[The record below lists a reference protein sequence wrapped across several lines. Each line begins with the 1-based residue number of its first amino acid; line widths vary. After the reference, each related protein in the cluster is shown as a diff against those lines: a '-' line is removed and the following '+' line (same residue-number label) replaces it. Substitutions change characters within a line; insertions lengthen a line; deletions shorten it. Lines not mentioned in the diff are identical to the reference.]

1 MLSLVF
7 SNQLINKGELMIITF
22 FQDDFGNE
30 VAVNQ
35 SGEILTPFLNEW
47 GRYDYIVAYHFCWRI
62 KKGA

>member
-1 MLSLVF
+1 
-7 SNQLINKGELMIITF
+7 MIITF

-35 SGEILTPFLNEW
+35 SGEILTPILNEW

>member
-1 MLSLVF
+1 
-7 SNQLINKGELMIITF
+7 MIITF

-47 GRYDYIVAYHFCWRI
+47 GRYDYIVAYHFCRRI
-62 KKGA
+62 KKGL

>member
-1 MLSLVF
+1 
-7 SNQLINKGELMIITF
+7 MIITF
-22 FQDDFGNE
+22 CQDDFGNE

-35 SGEILTPFLNEW
+35 SGELLTPFLNEW

>member
-1 MLSLVF
+1 
-7 SNQLINKGELMIITF
+7 MIITF

-62 KKGA
+62 KKGLNALFYCLLYVML